1 MSTQTKPR
9 WQVGALALAIAMA
22 LPGTALAQ
30 TDKERELE
38 ARVAQLEH
46 MVQQLLQNQ
55 QAGQAATEQHISQ
68 QVSEQVAAKVA
79 EVVANPDAMHAG
91 GNMIQRNRIT
101 LKANPN
107 TDFSYGGFIK
117 FDTLL
122 TDTSDGQIAENSA
135 GRLFFVPGTIPV
147 STSEV
152 NTKPTLDVHSQ
163 FSRFWLGTDT
173 TLDTGDKVRSYFEA
187 DLFGTALGNE
197 NNTNTFG
204 LSIRHAYVAWN
215 KWLAGQTWSNFQ
227 DTAALPDTVDFL
239 GVSAGTVF
247 VRQSQLRYTNG
258 AFSVSLEN
266 PRTVA
271 TPFGTSGRIS
281 SNSGQLPDMTARYV
295 YKADWGHLSFAGLL
309 RQLAVEEPA
318 TGIDDR
324 TFGGG
329 VSFSGRYNLGS
340 NDDLRF
346 MANYGEG
353 ISRYV
358 GFSINSDVNVDA
370 TNKLDTIGMFS
381 GYAAWHHMFNKTLRG
396 NLYAAFARFDNDT
409 SLSSANVTESVSSL
423 HANLIWTVLPM
434 LDVGAEAMWATREIE
449 TGNNGDLTRLQF
461 HVKYSF

>member
-1 MSTQTKPR
+1 MGTR
-9 WQVGALALAIAMA
+9 AANHGRLGALALAIMVA
-22 LPGTALAQ
+22 LPGTVLAQ

-55 QAGQAATEQHISQ
+55 QAGQAASEQQIAQ

-91 GNMIQRNRIT
+91 GNTIQRNRIT
-101 LKANPN
+101 MKANPN

-147 STSEV
+147 GTSEV

-173 TLDTGDKVRSYFEA
+173 TLDTGDKIRSYFEA

-318 TGIDDR
+318 SGIDDR

-370 TNKLDTIGMFS
+370 ANKLDTIGMFS

-396 NLYAAFARFDNDT
+396 NLYGAYARFDNDT
-409 SLSSANVTESVSSL
+409 SLSSANVTKSVSSL

-461 HVKYSF
+461 HIKYSF

>member
-91 GNMIQRNRIT
+91 GNTIQRNRIT
-101 LKANPN
+101 MKANPN

-396 NLYAAFARFDNDT
+396 NLYGAYARFDNDT

>member
-1 MSTQTKPR
+1 MNTRATNR
-9 WQVGALALAIAMA
+9 WPLGALALAIAVA

-55 QAGQAATEQHISQ
+55 QAEQAATEQQISQ

-91 GNMIQRNRIT
+91 QNAIQRNRIT

-122 TDTSDGQIAENSA
+122 TDTSDGAIAENSA

-147 STSEV
+147 GTSEV
-152 NTKPTLDVHSQ
+152 NTKPSLDVHSQ

-173 TLDTGDKVRSYFEA
+173 TLDSGDKIRSYFEA

-204 LSIRHAYVAWN
+204 LSVRHAYVAWN

-271 TPFGTSGRIS
+271 TPFGTAGRIT
-281 SNSGQLPDMTARYV
+281 SNTSQLPDMTARYV
-295 YKADWGHLSFAGLL
+295 YKAGWGHLSFAGLL
-309 RQLAVEEPA
+309 RQLAVEEGA
-318 TGIDDR
+318 VDGR

-329 VSFSGRYNLGS
+329 VSFSGRYNIGA
-340 NDDLRF
+340 NDDIRF

-353 ISRYV
+353 ISRYI
-358 GFSINSDVNVDA
+358 GFSINSDANIDA
-370 TNKLDTIGMFS
+370 GGKLDTIGMFA
-381 GYAAWHHMFNKTLRG
+381 GYAALHHMFNKTLRG
-396 NLYAAFARFDNDT
+396 NLYGAYARFDNDT
-409 SLSSANVTESVSSL
+409 ALSSASVTESVSSV

-461 HVKYSF
+461 HIKYSF

>member
-1 MSTQTKPR
+1 MSTRETHR
-9 WQVGALALAIAMA
+9 HRRGALTLAILIA
-22 LPGTALAQ
+22 LPATALAQ
-30 TDKERELE
+30 SDKERELE
-38 ARVAQLEH
+38 ARVAQLEQ
-46 MVQQLLQNQ
+46 MVQQLLHNQ
-55 QAGQAATEQHISQ
+55 QIGQAASEQQITQ

-79 EVVANPDAMHAG
+79 EVVANPGA
-91 GNMIQRNRIT
+91 IQRNRIT

-147 STSEV
+147 GSSEV
-152 NTKPTLDVHSQ
+152 NTKPSLDVHSQ

-173 TLDTGDKVRSYFEA
+173 TLETGDKIRSYFEA
-187 DLFGTALGNE
+187 DLFGSALGNE

-329 VSFSGRYNLGS
+329 VSFSGRYNIGS
-340 NDDLRF
+340 RVVACQ
-346 MANYGEG
+346 MP
-353 ISRYV
+353 
-358 GFSINSDVNVDA
+358 
-370 TNKLDTIGMFS
+370 
-381 GYAAWHHMFNKTLRG
+381 W
-396 NLYAAFARFDNDT
+396 
-409 SLSSANVTESVSSL
+409 
-423 HANLIWTVLPM
+423 
-434 LDVGAEAMWATREIE
+434 
-449 TGNNGDLTRLQF
+449 
-461 HVKYSF
+461 

>member
-1 MSTQTKPR
+1 MSTRATRR
-9 WQVGALALAIAMA
+9 WRVGALALAIALA

-30 TDKERELE
+30 SNKERELE

-46 MVQQLLQNQ
+46 MVQQLLHNQ
-55 QAGQAATEQHISQ
+55 QAGQAASEQQIAQ
-68 QVSEQVAAKVA
+68 QVSEQVAAHVA
-79 EVVANPDAMHAG
+79 QVVANPDAMHTGQNA
-91 GNMIQRNRIT
+91 IQRNRIT

-107 TDFSYGGFIK
+107 TEFSYGGFIK
-117 FDTLL
+117 FDALL
-122 TDTSDGQIAENSA
+122 TDTSDGAIAENSA

-147 STSEV
+147 GSSEV
-152 NTKPTLDVHSQ
+152 NTKPSLDAHAQ
-163 FSRFWLGTDT
+163 FSRFWLATDT
-173 TLDTGDKVRSYFEA
+173 ALDSGDKIRSYFEA

-204 LSIRHAYVAWN
+204 LTVRHAFVGWN
-215 KWLAGQTWSNFQ
+215 NWIAGQTWSNFM
-227 DTAALPDTVDFL
+227 DTAALPDTVDFV
-239 GVSAGTVF
+239 GVSEGTVF
-247 VRQSQLRYTNG
+247 VRQSQLRYTTG
-258 AFSVSLEN
+258 GFSVALEN

-271 TPFGTSGRIS
+271 TPFATAGRIT
-281 SNSGQLPDMTARYV
+281 SNSGQLPDMTARFV
-295 YKADWGHLSFAGLL
+295 YKADWGHLSFAGML

-318 TGIDDR
+318 AGLDDR

-329 VSFSGRYNLGS
+329 VSFSGRYNIGA

-346 MANYGEG
+346 MANYGDG
-353 ISRYV
+353 ISRYI

-370 TNKLDTIGMFS
+370 SGKLDSIGMFS

-396 NLYAAFARFDNDT
+396 NLYASIAGFDNDT
-409 SLSSANVTESVSSL
+409 TQSSANVTKTVSSV

-449 TGNNGDLTRLQF
+449 TGNNGDLARLQF

>member
-1 MSTQTKPR
+1 MSYRKFSMQRCGLVLAISLALPS
-9 WQVGALALAIAMA
+9 LALAD
-22 LPGTALAQ
+22 

-38 ARVAQLEH
+38 ARIAQLEQ
-46 MVQQLLQNQ
+46 MVQSLLAAQ
-55 QAGQAATEQHISQ
+55 QQTSQ
-68 QVSEQVAAKVA
+68 QVSEQVSKQVSEQVTAKVA

-91 GNMIQRNRIT
+91 QNAIQRKRIT
-101 LKANPN
+101 MKANPN

-117 FDTLL
+117 FDALL
-122 TDTSDGQIAENSA
+122 TDTSDGAIAENSA

-147 STSEV
+147 GTNTAS
-152 NTKPTLDVHSQ
+152 TKPSLDVHSQ

-173 TLDTGDKVRSYFEA
+173 ELDSGDKIRSYFEA
-187 DLFGTALGNE
+187 DLFGSALGNE

-204 LSIRHAYVAWN
+204 VSIRHAYVAWN

-227 DTAALPDTVDFL
+227 DTAALPDTVDFV

-258 AFSVSLEN
+258 PWSVSVEN

-271 TPFGTSGRIS
+271 TPFGTSSRIT
-281 SNSGQLPDMTARYV
+281 SNTSQIPDITARYV

-309 RQLAVEEPA
+309 RQLAVEEA
-318 TGIDDR
+318 GVDDR

-329 VSFSGRYNLGS
+329 VSLSGRYNLGS

-358 GFSINSDVNVDA
+358 GFSINSDVNIDA
-370 TNKLDTIGMFS
+370 ARKLDTIGMFA
-381 GYAAWHHMFNKTLRG
+381 GYAAWHHMFNKALRG
-396 NLYAAFARFDNDT
+396 NLYAAYARFDNDT
-409 SLSSANVTESVSSL
+409 TLSSANVTESVSSV